1 MNIDHRLL
9 TPHIYLLSFDTQHDL
24 TSTFLRFQEHY
35 ESPRFKGEVFTLD
48 EFQDWYI
55 KNSPN
60 GIKTGEFTYHS
71 DWNGFNIPS
80 HILKPFYEGKFDP
93 LSSDEQAILELFKDH
108 SHVFYVIGVHK
119 ESNNPDAL
127 LEHEIA
133 HGLFTTNEEY
143 RKEVLE
149 ALSQFDIEP
158 IKEELR
164 NKGGYHED
172 VLVDEVH
179 AYSLGTKLKT
189 PIPLELS
196 QSIRSIFDRYFK
208 V

>member
-9 TPHIYLLSFDTQHDL
+9 TPHIHLLSFDTQHDL

-60 GIKTGEFTYHS
+60 GIETGKFTYHT

-93 LSSDEQAILELFKDH
+93 LSFDEQAILE
-108 SHVFYVIGVHK
+108 
-119 ESNNPDAL
+119 
-127 LEHEIA
+127 
-133 HGLFTTNEEY
+133 
-143 RKEVLE
+143 
-149 ALSQFDIEP
+149 
-158 IKEELR
+158 
-164 NKGGYHED
+164 
-172 VLVDEVH
+172 
-179 AYSLGTKLKT
+179 
-189 PIPLELS
+189 
-196 QSIRSIFDRYFK
+196 
-208 V
+208 